1 MADHPTSP
9 MSQTLANNTGIVACS
24 RIVECDLRTTSRN
37 RSGTP
42 VTWPPYDVIS
52 VSTPSASGMALDF
65 VAGDTNRS
73 DVPTL
78 LSPMTSSAHAC
89 SGIRPPR
96 KAILG
101 VIKLVK
107 FQNFCN
113 SICPRIASS
122 LSISERMTGW
132 RCTIGIRTSQSLCAS
147 ESPRAWTQANCI
159 TCSWTLDFFW
169 RDSLSSY
176 YHSFTLGFR

>member
-24 RIVECDLRTTSRN
+24 RIVECDLRTTNRN

-78 LSPMTSSAHAC
+78 LSPMTKFRARLLRNPAAAEGH
-89 SGIRPPR
+89 
-96 KAILG
+96 LG
-101 VIKLVK
+101 RD
-107 FQNFCN
+107 Q
-113 SICPRIASS
+113 
-122 LSISERMTGW
+122 ISE
-132 RCTIGIRTSQSLCAS
+132 ISKFLQ
-147 ESPRAWTQANCI
+147 
-159 TCSWTLDFFW
+159 LD
-169 RDSLSSY
+169 LSKDR
-176 YHSFTLGFR
+176 F